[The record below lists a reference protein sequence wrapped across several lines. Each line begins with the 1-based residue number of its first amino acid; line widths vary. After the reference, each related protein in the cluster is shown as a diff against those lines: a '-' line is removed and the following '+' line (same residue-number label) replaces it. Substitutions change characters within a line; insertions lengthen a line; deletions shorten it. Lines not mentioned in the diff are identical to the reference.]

1 MDDAAVGYVQGGSGS
16 EGTVSRNLLA
26 DLDLT
31 LGLTGQTRASG
42 LDRSLLVDERQ
53 L

>member
-1 MDDAAVGYVQGGSGS
+1 MTRRSGTSRGGSGS

-26 DLDLT
+26 DPDLP